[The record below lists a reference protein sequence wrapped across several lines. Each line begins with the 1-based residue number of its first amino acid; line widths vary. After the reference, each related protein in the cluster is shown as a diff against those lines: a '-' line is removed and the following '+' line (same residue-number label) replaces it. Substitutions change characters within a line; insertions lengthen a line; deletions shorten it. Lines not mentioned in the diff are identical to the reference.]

1 MMAVMAV
8 LALTA
13 SAQVEQ
19 GFRMGARVNAGISNV
34 AGEGDKASF
43 GYGLGWIAEY
53 NFSPNFYVQS
63 GLGLENISHKEEG
76 VDGTLNAFYLQ
87 LPIHAGYRFSLGET
101 SALFVQA
108 GPTLGY
114 GLFGSDIEFSDGDKI
129 NYFDGLKR
137 FDFALGGRIGVE
149 LKKFQISVGGNY
161 GVLDVL
167 KESFDESYHNY
178 NVNLAVAYMF

>member
-114 GLFGSDIEFSDGDKI
+114 GLLGSDLEFSNGSKI
-129 NYFDGLKR
+129 NYFDVAER
-137 FDFALGGRIGVE
+137 FDLGLGGRVGVE
-149 LKKFQISVGGNY
+149 FSKFQVSIGGNY
-161 GVLDVL
+161 GML
-167 KESFDESYHNY
+167 KTIDNISESYHNY
-178 NVNLAVAYMF
+178 SVNLAVAYMF